1 MHLHARWSITA
12 FIKCCE
18 KEGIDIGSIT
28 DYESFFNW
36 LTKDCETSDNAYISW
51 GCTPDKISA
60 CEEIAGNWVLLKETI
75 YKKEDRKER
84 VKFTKFVKIPFIT
97 KKGKEIM
104 RLQPETSDASI
115 DTLIEFIDELL
126 YKIIHHRNQLKN
138 YRSVIHKFKE
148 LFDSVNLDVDFSE
161 KLKVPLKYE
170 PQSMHK

>member
-1 MHLHARWSITA
+1 MCCCKMHLHARWSITA

-75 YKKEDRKER
+75 YKKED
-84 VKFTKFVKIPFIT
+84 
-97 KKGKEIM
+97 
-104 RLQPETSDASI
+104 
-115 DTLIEFIDELL
+115 
-126 YKIIHHRNQLKN
+126 
-138 YRSVIHKFKE
+138 
-148 LFDSVNLDVDFSE
+148 
-161 KLKVPLKYE
+161 
-170 PQSMHK
+170 